1 MNVFMQSFEDK
12 LKELRS
18 RVRGKDEECNQ
29 LIKTGKEDKQ
39 TIQGMS
45 CYRYVQIDKR
55 SKQTIQCIRSHLD
68 S

>member
-45 CYRYVQIDKR
+45 YYGYV
-55 SKQTIQCIRSHLD
+55 
-68 S
+68 

>member
-1 MNVFMQSFEDK
+1 MQSFEDK

-45 CYRYVQIDKR
+45 CYGYI
-55 SKQTIQCIRSHLD
+55 
-68 S
+68 